1 MANGIPCSAKLTVEF
16 SNLSKFGLT
25 FGRSW
30 QHVATV
36 WQISSNLADG
46 QDFVDKIVGF
56 FQFGAIQKSVKSTKN
71 CRSRKHSS
79 EGNGAKWILLRV
91 LAKKASIQPRTR
103 PPKFGTVVFHI
114 KVRISGIPTYNLV
127 DDYIKSGHRHSIR
140 SQSKCLT
147 TR

>member
-1 MANGIPCSAKLTVEF
+1 MFSKVDSRILKFVKIWTEIRKKLATCGYSLADFIKFGEW
-16 SNLSKFGLT
+16 SKFCRQDRRI
-25 FGRSW
+25 FSVRSNSE
-30 QHVATV
+30 
-36 WQISSNLADG
+36 IR
-46 QDFVDKIVGF
+46 
-56 FQFGAIQKSVKSTKN
+56 KN

-127 DDYIKSGHRHSIR
+127 DDYIKSGHRYSIR